1 MGVYDREVKRGL
13 ETVDWERKVVGKRGR
28 GRQNLLIR
36 DPLCMHTALHSHTML
51 DIDTQRKM

>member
-13 ETVDWERKVVGKRGR
+13 ETVDWDRKVVGKRGR

-36 DPLCMHTALHSHTML
+36 DPLHMHTEPYTA
-51 DIDTQRKM
+51 TQCLT